1 MGARPET
8 RLTVRVQPRASRDR
22 IAALEGERVRV
33 RVTAPPAAGAANE
46 AVRRLLAGALGC
58 PPSAVEILRGRTG
71 LEKVVRIV
79 GLGPVEVR
87 SRLAAAAS

>member
-8 RLTVRVQPRASRDR
+8 RLTVRIQPRASRDR

-33 RVTAPPAAGAANE
+33 RVTAPPADGAANE
-46 AVRRLLAGALGC
+46 AVRRLLAGVLGC

-71 LEKVVRIV
+71 REKVIRIV

-87 SRLAAAAS
+87 ARLAAAAS